1 MEKKITAILKDLG
14 MPMGNLGF
22 KYIKDGTLAAV
33 EDESI
38 MYGITKGGLYIVV
51 AKKNGTTPS
60 RVERAIRHGIE
71 TVFATCN
78 KDTLAKYFGDN
89 VGIKLTN
96 RNFIAALVNEIKEG

>member
-22 KYIKDGTLAAV
+22 KYIKDGVLAAV

-38 MYGITKGGLYIVV
+38 MYGITKGGLYTVV

-60 RVERAIRHGIE
+60 RVQLAIRHGIE
-71 TVFATCN
+71 TSFALCD
-78 KDTLAKYFGDN
+78 KDTLAKYFGRN
-89 VGIKLTN
+89 VDKKPTN
-96 RNFIAALVNEIKEG
+96 RNFIAALVNELKED